1 MIRRHPVST
10 RPGPLFP
17 YTMLFRSMVTGSH
30 NPPSYIVFKLVL
42 EKAPFFGSDIQA
54 LGTLA
59 ASADYASGRGS
70 VGSLSVFDAY
80 VESLLASV
88 AGRQSLKVAW
98 DAGNGAT
105 GEVLAAV
112 VTRLPG
118 VHVLLNEIGRAPV

>member
-1 MIRRHPVST
+1 MRI
-10 RPGPLFP
+10 
-17 YTMLFRSMVTGSH
+17 
-30 NPPSYIVFKLVL
+30 
-42 EKAPFFGSDIQA
+42 SDWSSDVCSSDLIQA

-88 AGRQSLKVAW
+88 AGRRSLKVAW
-98 DAGNGAT
+98 EAGNGAT

-112 VTRLPG
+112 VARLPG
-118 VHVLLNEIGRAPV
+118 VPVLLNECLDGDFPNPHPEPTVTVNLMQPQSAERAEDSVLGLDF

>member
-1 MIRRHPVST
+1 MRI
-10 RPGPLFP
+10 
-17 YTMLFRSMVTGSH
+17 
-30 NPPSYIVFKLVL
+30 
-42 EKAPFFGSDIQA
+42 SDWSSDVCSSDLIQA

-88 AGRQSLKVAW
+88 AGLRSLKVAW

-112 VTRLPG
+112 VARLPG
-118 VHVLLNEIGRAPV
+118 VHVLLRSAEHTSELQSLMRNSYAVFSLQKKIAQ